1 MSGSIFVVSEDNKI
15 LELKES
21 KYENEA
27 IFQELIE
34 KYPNILAGDQIS
46 PDNPRKWIFI
56 AREMGVPG
64 EDGGNDRW
72 FLDHLFIDQD
82 AIPTFVEVKRSSDTR
97 IRREVVGQM
106 LDYAA
111 NAIKYWSID
120 TIRDLYEQQN
130 KSICDELD
138 IDEKSENL
146 FWNNVESNLKEGKIR
161 LLFVAD
167 EIPDSLKNIIQFL
180 NNQMVNT
187 EVLGVEIKQF
197 ESDRKIKT
205 FVPSYTK
212 KQENRLFAVYAYPSS
227 VKMEIYFKFY
237 KEPYF
242 NQDKKQE
249 IKEKLNEIFEIS
261 LNDSDLLTR
270 PSIYID
276 KLKDKDKMRS
286 FLDYF
291 KELVKGLKA
300 SPKN

>member
-34 KYPNILAGDQIS
+34 KYPNILAEIKFHQIIQE
-46 PDNPRKWIFI
+46 NGFLLQEKWGFQEKMV
-56 AREMGVPG
+56 EMI
-64 EDGGNDRW
+64 DGFRT
-72 FLDHLFIDQD
+72 HLFIDQD

-167 EIPDSLKNIIQFL
+167 EIPDIFKKY
-180 NNQMVNT
+180 NT
-187 EVLGVEIKQF
+187 IFKQ
-197 ESDRKIKT
+197 SNGK
-205 FVPSYTK
+205 Y
-212 KQENRLFAVYAYPSS
+212 
-227 VKMEIYFKFY
+227 
-237 KEPYF
+237 
-242 NQDKKQE
+242 
-249 IKEKLNEIFEIS
+249 
-261 LNDSDLLTR
+261 
-270 PSIYID
+270 
-276 KLKDKDKMRS
+276 
-286 FLDYF
+286 
-291 KELVKGLKA
+291 
-300 SPKN
+300 

>member
-1 MSGSIFVVSEDNKI
+1 MSGSIFVVNEDNKI

-161 LLFVAD
+161 LLL
-167 EIPDSLKNIIQFL
+167 SLIHI
-180 NNQMVNT
+180 
-187 EVLGVEIKQF
+187 
-197 ESDRKIKT
+197 
-205 FVPSYTK
+205 
-212 KQENRLFAVYAYPSS
+212 
-227 VKMEIYFKFY
+227 
-237 KEPYF
+237 
-242 NQDKKQE
+242 
-249 IKEKLNEIFEIS
+249 
-261 LNDSDLLTR
+261 
-270 PSIYID
+270 
-276 KLKDKDKMRS
+276 
-286 FLDYF
+286 
-291 KELVKGLKA
+291 
-300 SPKN
+300 